1 MTSTRARRARRT
13 PRPPRLPGGTWW
25 LLPPAALAV
34 LLVLAPLVGLVQA
47 VPFDRLGDVL
57 TDDATRDALRLS
69 VVVPLVALA
78 VDLVLGVP
86 LAWVLARTRLP
97 GRAVLRALVTLP
109 LVLPPVVA
117 GLALLLV
124 AGRRTTVGGVL
135 EDLTGQTLSFSTTGA
150 VLAAAV
156 VSLPFAVLP
165 VEAALRGVDPALE
178 EAARVTGASPV
189 QVLRRVTLP
198 LVAPSLFAAAALT
211 WARALGEFGATVTVA
226 GDVPGV
232 TRTLPLAVVDLARTD
247 PDAAAALGLLL
258 LAVAVVVLVALRR
271 RLAPG

>member
-1 MTSTRARRARRT
+1 MSAPAPRATSRVA
-13 PRPPRLPGGTWW
+13 PLPAGTWW
-25 LLPPAALAV
+25 LLGPAALAA
-34 LLVLAPLVGLVQA
+34 LLVLAPLVGLVGA
-47 VPFDRLGDVL
+47 VPLDRLVEVL
-57 TDDATRDALRLS
+57 RDDANRDALRLS

-78 VDLVLGVP
+78 VDLALGVP
-86 LAWVLARTRLP
+86 LAWLLARTRLP
-97 GRAVLRALVTLP
+97 GRAVLRALVALP

-124 AGRRTTVGGVL
+124 AGRTTAPGRLL
-135 EDLTGQTLSFSTTGA
+135 EDLTGQTLSFTTTGA

-156 VSLPFAVLP
+156 VALPFTVLP

-178 EAARVTGASPV
+178 EAARVAGAAPPA
-189 QVLRRVTLP
+189 VLRRVTLP
-198 LVAPSLFAAAALT
+198 LVAPALAAAAALT

-232 TRTLPLAVVDLARTD
+232 TRTLPLAVVDLARSD
-247 PDAAAALGLLL
+247 PDAAAALGLVL